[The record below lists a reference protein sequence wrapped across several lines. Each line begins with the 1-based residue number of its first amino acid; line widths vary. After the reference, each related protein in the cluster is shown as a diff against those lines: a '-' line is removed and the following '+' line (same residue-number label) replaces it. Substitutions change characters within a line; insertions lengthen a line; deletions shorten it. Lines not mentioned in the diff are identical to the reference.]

1 MAWAPGVFTNV
12 DLVSYGFK
20 HSRVD
25 TEVIHVAVGCWLISC
40 DEGNEWIQYVITRI
54 LSRYLDTFPSAM
66 TVHNT

>member
-12 DLVSYGFK
+12 DLVTYGFK
-20 HSRVD
+20 DSRVD

-40 DEGNEWIQYVITRI
+40 DEDNEYVITRI
-54 LSRYLDTFPSAM
+54 LSRYLDTFPSVM